1 LTRARTA
8 AAFVVLAVIAG
19 LAAWWAHDRP
29 GDAGN
34 APAGPVAAAARY
46 VGSERCGDCHA
57 AELAAWRGSQHARAI
72 QRASDTTALGD
83 FDDARFRY
91 GDVTSTFFR
100 RDGHPW
106 VRTDGPD
113 GALGDFQVQY
123 AFGVYPLQQYLLA
136 LPGGRLQALSIAWDA
151 RPAEAGGQ
159 RWFHLYPGERIDAH
173 DELHWTGRQQ
183 NWNYM
188 CADCHSTRV
197 QKHYDAATDAYAT
210 TFAELTV
217 GCEACHGPGSAHVDW
232 ARTHARVPARGL
244 TTALDE
250 RRGVAW
256 TRDAATGQPR
266 RSRTRTS
273 QREIEVCAQC
283 HARRAQLAE
292 DYRPGTPFLDAYRPA
307 LLGPELYHADGQ
319 QRDEVFIWGSWLQ
332 SRMHRAG
339 VTCSDC
345 HDPHTQ
351 KLRVPGNGVCS
362 QCHLAIKFDSPQ
374 HHFHAPGAPGAKC
387 TSCHVPATTYMVVD
401 TRHDHRLSV
410 PRPDLSISSGTPN
423 ACIRCHSDKSGQWA
437 ADAVARWYGLRG
449 GSRPHFGEALHAGR
463 HARPGAAAGLQALVQ
478 DAVTP
483 PIVRATAVD
492 LLAQYPSAAAGN
504 LIEQALS
511 DPDPLVRHA
520 AVLAHQSYPPQA
532 VVSALVPMLRDPV
545 RAVRIEA
552 ASLLAPMA
560 HALPPGTAFDSAI
573 HELESVQRG
582 MLGQPEALLML
593 GNLSAVRGYAARAED
608 CFRKAIRLDRH
619 FIPAY
624 VNLADLARA
633 TQREALSEQILREGL
648 QVVPKAPALRQ
659 ALGLALMRQG
669 RKDAALAEFAA
680 AHAAAA
686 DEPRYAYVYAVALHD
701 MGRRTEAIRVL
712 ADSAR
717 RGGGRDVLLALAQ
730 FSAQDGDRAGAEAAY
745 RALEAINPGDPA
757 LPVVTRM
764 RP

>member
-351 KLRVPGNGVCS
+351 KLRADGNAVCT
-362 QCHLAIKFDSPQ
+362 QCHDPARYDAHA
-374 HHFHAPGAPGAKC
+374 HHRHASGSPGAQCAE
-387 TSCHVPATTYMVVD
+387 CHMPRTTYMVID
-401 TRHDHRLSV
+401 GRRDHSMRV
-410 PRPDLSISSGTPN
+410 PRPDQSVTLGVPN
-423 ACIRCHSDKSGQWA
+423 ACNRCHTGRDAAWAAAAVRTWLGRDARGSEDFAVAFAA
-437 ADAVARWYGLRG
+437 ADAGDPRARDRLVAIADDANEPAIVRASALERLAGLSLPPGDGVLARAVG
-449 GSRPHFGEALHAGR
+449 DTEALVRFG
-463 HARPGAAAGLQALVQ
+463 AAGLAEHVEGPAQA
-478 DAVTP
+478 P
-483 PIVRATAVD
+483 VRA
-492 LLAQYPSAAAGN
+492 LLS
-504 LIEQALS
+504 
-511 DPDPLVRHA
+511 
-520 AVLAHQSYPPQA
+520 
-532 VVSALVPMLRDPV
+532 DPV

-552 ASLLAPMA
+552 ARVLAGDAAARETGAWQRAADEYVATLQYAADRPESRVALGDFEARRGRLAQAASAYASARQLHPRHAPAWVNAADLLRAQGEDA
-560 HALPPGTAFDSAI
+560 EAI
-573 HELESVQRG
+573 VL
-582 MLGQPEALLML
+582 LGQ
-593 GNLSAVRGYAARAED
+593 
-608 CFRKAIRLDRH
+608 
-619 FIPAY
+619 
-624 VNLADLARA
+624 
-633 TQREALSEQILREGL
+633 GL
-648 QVVPKAPALRQ
+648 QQLPDDASLHH
-659 ALGLALMRQG
+659 ALGLAQVRLQQPA
-669 RKDAALAEFAA
+669 AALESLRQATTLAP
-680 AHAAAA
+680 
-686 DEPRYAYVYAVALHD
+686 DVPRYAYVYAVALHSL
-701 MGRRTEAIRVL
+701 GRPADAIHALER
-712 ADSAR
+712 AAR
-717 RGGGRDVLLALAQ
+717 RWPNDRDVLFALASFQ
-730 FSAQDGDRAGAEAAY
+730 ADAGRSADARRAVGALLERYPGDAEA
-745 RALEAINPGDPA
+745 RALAATLE
-757 LPVVTRM
+757 
-764 RP
+764 